1 MKDDE
6 LQQIKDAFKKIPP
19 IISEIENARS
29 SKVAVFICDAS
40 ILMPCAYRIN
50 RIIRKL
56 NLNDTNIDLLIESR
70 GGDIDAASKIVK
82 ILKENCAKLSAIVP
96 FYAKSAAALIAISSD
111 ELVMC
116 KASELGPIDPQ
127 VRDPI
132 TGAWIPAHS
141 IKEALA
147 FIESVKDPL
156 VKLSLSDRLPPLL
169 IGAYR
174 DAQNAAKQ
182 HIHEAIEHS
191 KLEDD
196 KKIVAIDTFTEKY
209 LSHGYPIDR
218 NKCKEVLPNIIF
230 PDSDLENKI
239 CELHE
244 IYEDLSMDV
253 RRWNTLGSSEEE
265 ETIEAGQDMEEGLF
279 IFQIGDNKCIVVNGE
294 DITAQ
299 LKT

>member
-1 MKDDE
+1 MKEEE
-6 LQQIKDAFKKIPP
+6 LQQIRDALEKVPP
-19 IISEIENARS
+19 IITEIEKARN
-29 SKVAVFICDAS
+29 SKVAVFICDTS
-40 ILMPCAYRIN
+40 ILMSSAYRIN
-50 RIIRKL
+50 KIVRQL
-56 NLNDTNIDLLIESR
+56 NPSDNLDLLIESR

-82 ILKENCAKLSAIVP
+82 ILRENCAKLSAIVP

-116 KASELGPIDPQ
+116 KAAELGPIDPQ

-182 HIHEAIEHS
+182 
-191 KLEDD
+191 
-196 KKIVAIDTFTEKY
+196 Y
-209 LSHGYPIDR
+209 
-218 NKCKEVLPNIIF
+218 
-230 PDSDLENKI
+230 
-239 CELHE
+239 
-244 IYEDLSMDV
+244 
-253 RRWNTLGSSEEE
+253 
-265 ETIEAGQDMEEGLF
+265 
-279 IFQIGDNKCIVVNGE
+279 
-294 DITAQ
+294 IT
-299 LKT
+299 